1 MSLREVLR
9 TWKLLHKKHG
19 HKITNQFN
27 WKPLPGVK
35 ESRNHCLILPVWEQG
50 NRAGPSTETFR
61 VFPFFG
67 LVFFLHAF
75 SAVTMVPVFARR
87 SSSKI
92 SSWHL
97 RPGWQERD
105 PGAFF
110 LGCQRW
116 RLKSDIFLGNGV
128 HVLLKEGNGDD
139 ETQKS
144 LLKEAF
150 KDFMT
155 FQKLKS
161 TLFSRWR
168 SIYLSGW
175 ISFRWFDAFRDFG
188 NPNPNLTC
196 LEVKG

>member
-1 MSLREVLR
+1 
-9 TWKLLHKKHG
+9 
-19 HKITNQFN
+19 
-27 WKPLPGVK
+27 
-35 ESRNHCLILPVWEQG
+35 
-50 NRAGPSTETFR
+50 
-61 VFPFFG
+61 
-67 LVFFLHAF
+67 
-75 SAVTMVPVFARR
+75 MVPVFARR

-144 LLKEAF
+144 SLKEAF

-155 FQKLKS
+155 FHKLKS

-168 SIYLSGW
+168 CIYLSGW

-196 LEVKG
+196 LEVKGWWNIAIYRNLWPFRWTFVCLWSSLRILRSALDRGNCEIIIIHVFFAYSIFRQHKYHLLRKAGMF